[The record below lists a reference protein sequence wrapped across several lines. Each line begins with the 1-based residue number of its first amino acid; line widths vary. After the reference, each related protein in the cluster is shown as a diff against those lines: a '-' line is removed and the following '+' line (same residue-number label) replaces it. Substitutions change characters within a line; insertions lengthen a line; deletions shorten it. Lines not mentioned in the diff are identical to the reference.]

1 MNLNE
6 RLSRLSP
13 EQRTLLA
20 SRLSTAKRSGSAP
33 QAAALPNVRSDPER
47 RYEPFPL
54 SDIQQAYLIGR
65 SEGVELGNIGCHCY
79 FEVDV
84 ADWDGERFERA
95 LARLIARH
103 EMLRAIVHPDGRQQ
117 ILPQTPA
124 YRLEILDL
132 RGHDPSEV
140 AAQLDAVRATMSHRV
155 HATDEW
161 PLFEFRASLLEGGR
175 ARLHVGVDLLIADG
189 RSFEIIFSE
198 LAQLYRD
205 PSLTLTPLELS
216 FRDYLLAFN
225 TLEASDLFRESR
237 QYWLERVPT
246 LPPSP
251 ELPLL
256 APPAAGARPEY
267 RRRSAR
273 IAAATWRSLKE
284 KAVRLQLTPAG
295 VLLAAYAEVVTLW
308 SKSPTF
314 LLNVTLFNRLP
325 LHPQA
330 NHILGD
336 FTSVNL
342 LAVDNTKGTSFE
354 ARARQQQEQLWR
366 DLEHRYFSGIRVMR
380 ELTRFQG
387 VGPQAVAPVVFTSLL
402 NLGSGTED
410 PSWLGRLGEN
420 VYAITQTPQVYL
432 DCMVQE
438 DRGELVINW
447 DAVEEMFPPGLLDDL
462 FQAYGRLLEQLAAE
476 ESSWSR
482 TLAEHSRRLL
492 PASQTERIADANHT
506 DAPVSDE
513 FLHTLFLKQVK
524 ERPHQIAVSTPT
536 RRVSYGEVYSRA
548 CRIEEELLARGL
560 EPNQLVGIV
569 MDKGWEQVVAV
580 LGVLFAGGAYMPVD
594 PELPAERQRYLIE
607 NGDVK
612 VVLTQTSVRERVS
625 VPHEVEVLT
634 VDDMQPLEG
643 NPPVARTRQ
652 KQEDLAYV
660 IYTSGSTGQPK
671 GVMIDHR
678 GAVNTVLDINQRF
691 AIGPEDRVLA
701 LSRLNFDLSV
711 YDIFGLLAAGGTIVM
726 PAPELSRDTTHW
738 VQLIAAEKVTVWDTV
753 PALMGLLVEQAEQ
766 GEAIGQS
773 LRLVMLS
780 GDWIPVGLP
789 GRIRRLLPRAT
800 IMSLGG
806 ATEASIWSILY
817 PIEQVNA
824 KWKSIPYGKPMLNQT
839 FHVLNHAQAPCPVW
853 VPGQL
858 YIGGIGL
865 ARGYWRDAQKTNGS
879 FIHQESSGQRL
890 YRTGDWGRYLPDSN
904 IEFLGREDSQVKVQ
918 GYRIELGEIEAKL
931 QEHEAVEHC
940 VVVVREDTP
949 GEKRLVGYVVA
960 QPGTPVDTAGLREF
974 LRAKLPEYMVPST
987 FVFLEQFPLTA
998 NGKVNRNALP
1008 AAARIQVETNDSD
1021 PVAPRDVLELK
1032 LTGLWEKI
1040 LNVHPIKLRDNF
1052 FDLGGNSLLAVR
1064 LFSELRKQ
1072 TGRVLALSTL
1082 FQAPTVEKLAALLR
1096 TEGWAPSWSSL
1107 VPIRAGGSKPRF
1119 YCVHGAGGNVLLFH
1133 DLARLLGPDYPFY
1146 GVQAH
1151 GMDGTKDYLKTVEE
1165 MAKHYL
1171 KEIRELQPQGPY
1183 YLGGFCMGGQVAYE
1197 MAQILR
1203 KDGEKV
1209 ALLAMID
1216 THNFHGVPL
1225 RMSFSEQISHAKE
1238 KIGFH
1243 WGNFV
1248 RLSMR
1253 EEFVYLK
1260 KKVMGA
1266 CHREFERLHVRIANI
1281 LHISHQPNGG
1291 VAHDLHLERLNE
1303 EAHFA
1308 YVADPYPGRVT
1319 IFKPQRNYAFARDE
1333 KMGWGESIADL
1344 DLAELP
1350 VDPGGIFVEPYVRTL
1365 ADGLRTRIDE
1375 VASSSERAAAAKDS
1389 PDLAE
1394 SVLAS
1399 Q

>member
-1 MNLNE
+1 MDLADRLN
-6 RLSRLSP
+6 RLSP
-13 EQRTLLA
+13 EQRAQLA
-20 SRLSTAKRSGSAP
+20 LRLSETRRQKDARKTA
-33 QAAALPNVRSDPER
+33 QLPEIHPDRANRHEL
-47 RYEPFPL
+47 FPL

-65 SEGVELGNIGCHCY
+65 SEGVELGNISCHSY
-79 FEVDV
+79 FEIDFVD
-84 ADWDGERFERA
+84 WEGPRFETA
-95 LARLIARH
+95 LQKLIERH
-103 EMLRAIVHPDGRQQ
+103 EMLRCIVFPDGRQQ
-117 ILPQTPA
+117 ILEHVPP
-124 YRLEILDL
+124 YRVECLDV
-132 RGHDPSEV
+132 RGQPPES
-140 AAQLDAVRATMSHRV
+140 AARQLDAVREKLSHKV
-155 HATDEW
+155 HSTDSW
-161 PLFEFRASLLEGGR
+161 PLFDFYATHLDEHRT
-175 ARLHVGVDLLIADG
+175 RLHVGLDLLVADG
-189 RSFEIIFSE
+189 RSFEIIFGE

-205 PSLTLTPLELS
+205 PEVALPALELS
-216 FRDYLLAFN
+216 FRDYLFAMN
-225 TLEASDLFRESR
+225 SIDDSSSFRTSQE
-237 QYWLERVPT
+237 YWVNRVPS
-246 LPPSP
+246 LPPAP
-251 ELPLL
+251 ELPL
-256 APPAAGARPEY
+256 AENPAGVARPKFQ
-267 RRRSAR
+267 RHHAQIDAR
-273 IAAATWRSLKE
+273 TWQSLKE
-284 KAVRLQLTPAG
+284 RAIRIGLTPAG
-295 VLLAAYAEVVTLW
+295 ILLAAYAEVLAIW
-308 SKSPTF
+308 SKTPHFTIN
-314 LLNVTLFNRLP
+314 LTLFNRLP
-325 LHPQA
+325 FHKQV
-330 NHILGD
+330 HDIVGD

-342 LAVDNTKGTSFE
+342 LEVDNSQSEGFE
-354 ARARQQQEQLWR
+354 ARARHQQEQLWQ
-366 DLEHRYFSGIRVMR
+366 DLDHRYFSGVRVMR
-380 ELTRFQG
+380 EITRFHG
-387 VGPQAVAPVVFTSLL
+387 VGPRAIMPVVFTSLL
-402 NLGSGTED
+402 NIGQGNDQGT
-410 PSWLGRLGEN
+410 WAGRLGKT
-420 VYAITQTPQVYL
+420 VYAISQTPQVYL
-432 DCMVQE
+432 DFMVHE
-438 DRGELVINW
+438 DKGELVINW
-447 DAVEEMFPPGLLDDL
+447 DAIEELFPAGLLDDM
-462 FQAYGRLLEQLAAE
+462 FRAYQTLLAQLASHD
-476 ESSWSR
+476 SSWSR
-482 TLAEHSRRLL
+482 TLADNARQLL
-492 PASQTERIADANHT
+492 PTHQTQWLEGVNGTA
-506 DAPVSDE
+506 APVSDE
-513 FLHTLFLKQVK
+513 LLHTLFLKQVE
-524 ERPHQIAVSTPT
+524 ERPGQVAVCTPA
-536 RRVSYGEVYSRA
+536 RRMTYAELYSRA
-548 CRIEEELLARGL
+548 CRIEEELLPRGL

-569 MDKGWEQVVAV
+569 MEKGWEQVVAV

-594 PELPAERQRYLIE
+594 PELPPERQRYLIE

-612 VVLTQTSVRERVS
+612 VVLTQTSVRARVS

-634 VDDMQPLEG
+634 VDDMEPLEG
-643 NPPVARTRQ
+643 KPPVARTRQ
-652 KQEDLAYV
+652 KPEDLAYV

-691 AIGPEDRVLA
+691 GIGPEDRVLA

-726 PAPELSRDTTHW
+726 PAAELSRDTTHW
-738 VQLIAAEKVTVWDTV
+738 AQLIAAENVTVWDTV

-773 LRLVMLS
+773 LRLIMLS

-789 GRIRRLLPRAT
+789 GQIRRLLPRAT

-817 PIEQVNA
+817 PIEQVDA
-824 KWKSIPYGKPMLNQT
+824 KWKSIPYGKPMRNQT
-839 FHVLNHAQAPCPVW
+839 FQVLNHSQAPCPVW

-865 ARGYWRDAQKTNGS
+865 ARGYWRDAEKTSAS
-879 FIHQESSGQRL
+879 FIHQEGSGQRL
-890 YRTGDWGRYLPDSN
+890 YRTGDWGRYLPDGN

-931 QEHEAVEHC
+931 AEHEAVEHC

-960 QPGTPVDTAGLREF
+960 QPSTSVNTAGLREF
-974 LRAKLPEYMVPST
+974 LRAKLPEYMVPAT
-987 FVFLEQFPLTA
+987 FVFLDQFPLTA

-1008 AAARIQVETNDSD
+1008 AVARTQVETSDSN
-1021 PVAPRDVLELK
+1021 PAGPQDVLELK

-1040 LNVHPIKLRDNF
+1040 LNVHPIHPRDNF

-1096 TEGWAPSWSSL
+1096 TEGWAPSWTSL
-1107 VPIRAGGSKPRF
+1107 VPIRAGGSKPSF

-1171 KEIRELQPQGPY
+1171 KEIRDLQPRGPY

-1197 MAQILR
+1197 MAQMLR
-1203 KDGEKV
+1203 QDGEKV

-1225 RMSFSEQISHAKE
+1225 RMSFSEKISHAKE

-1248 RLSMR
+1248 RLSVG

-1260 KKVMGA
+1260 KKIMGA
-1266 CHREFERLHVRIANI
+1266 CHRELERLHVRIANL
-1281 LHISHQPNGG
+1281 LHISHQPTGG

-1375 VASSSERAAAAKDS
+1375 AARLEKPPEPQPS
-1389 PDLAE
+1389 TTVPE
-1394 SVLAS
+1394 SVLA
-1399 Q
+1399 